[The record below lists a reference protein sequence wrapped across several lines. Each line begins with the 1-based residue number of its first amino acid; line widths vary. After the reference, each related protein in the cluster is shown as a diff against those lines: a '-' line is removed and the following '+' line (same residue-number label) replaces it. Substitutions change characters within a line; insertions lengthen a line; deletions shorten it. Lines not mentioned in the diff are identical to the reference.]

1 MSATG
6 PDDAKPLSRRQLL
19 LLAPAG
25 VLAAGLA
32 GTAGWLLTR
41 RDGPVPIGGPFDL
54 VDGDGR
60 PVTDRAFRGKWM
72 LVYFG
77 FTHCPD
83 ACPLALQNLA
93 AALDQ
98 LGPGRDRV
106 ALVFITLDPE
116 RDTPAVMR
124 DYVSGFDVPMAAL
137 TGSPE
142 QVAKVAKEYRVY
154 YAKVPTKDGDYSVD
168 HTSIVYA
175 MDPQGQF
182 AANFTHETPPEE
194 VAERLRKLI

>member
-1 MSATG
+1 MSDTEPTG
-6 PDDAKPLSRRQLL
+6 RRRLL

-25 VLAAGLA
+25 VLAVGFA

-41 RDGPVPIGGPFDL
+41 RDGPVPIGGPFEL

-60 PVTDRAFRGKWM
+60 PVTDRNFRGKWM

-83 ACPLALQNLA
+83 ACPLGLQNMA
-93 AALDQ
+93 AARDL
-98 LGPGRDRV
+98 LGPAGDQV

-116 RDTPAVMR
+116 RDTPEVMR
-124 DYVSGFDVPMAAL
+124 DYASAFDTSVAAL

-154 YAKVPTKDGDYSVD
+154 YAKAPMKDGGYSVD

-175 MDPQGQF
+175 MDPQGRF
-182 AANFTHETPPEE
+182 AANFTHETPPEQI
-194 VAERLRKLI
+194 AARLQKLI